1 MRIVILQDTKDKR
14 THTYKINDPETMEI
28 LDNLIHK
35 MAKDEIRNQST

>member
-1 MRIVILQDTKDKR
+1 MRIIILQDTKDKL

-35 MAKDEIRNQST
+35 ISQEEIRRRTP